1 MIKRVAIEYMHE
13 GIISRKIALFVNE
26 GIQKDHQLD
35 YIAWNRKIYG
45 QASNRIKKH
54 SVLWKAFKN
63 RKQKSNVSSKASSVK
78 EENDDSAEIKDES
91 QLEPKDEVVPMEEDL
106 SNDWK

>member
-1 MIKRVAIEYMHE
+1 MDYAGDEEQDNSAIYNLN
-13 GIISRKIALFVNE
+13 A
-26 GIQKDHQLD
+26 
-35 YIAWNRKIYG
+35 
-45 QASNRIKKH
+45 
-54 SVLWKAFKN
+54 AFKN

-78 EENDDSAEIKDES
+78 EENDDSAEIRDES